1 MGGLYVSNFYG
12 IFYSS
17 NSESSTT
24 LVDFCKYNAEIVE
37 QTIFLEFVE
46 FSNESII
53 FLKNLYSK
61 MVNNSNFNIKK
72 KFFHR
77 KNSVTVYSNFL
88 NFSKNLVK
96 KFGV

>member
-1 MGGLYVSNFYG
+1 MLCA
-12 IFYSS
+12 
-17 NSESSTT
+17 
-24 LVDFCKYNAEIVE
+24 CKLREVFE

-72 KFFHR
+72 KFFQWVR
-77 KNSVTVYSNFL
+77 S
-88 NFSKNLVK
+88 
-96 KFGV
+96 